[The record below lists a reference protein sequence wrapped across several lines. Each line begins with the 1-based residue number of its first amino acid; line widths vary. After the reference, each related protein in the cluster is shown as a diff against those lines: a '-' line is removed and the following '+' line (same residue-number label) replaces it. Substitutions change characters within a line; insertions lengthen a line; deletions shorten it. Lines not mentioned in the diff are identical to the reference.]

1 MTRLQLLLTVLFL
14 SLVPLGCKSDEPK
27 VLYPAGEFSLTSQD
41 GAKFGSAELRGKTW
55 VAAFFFT
62 RCPTICPRITARMKD
77 IAAQA
82 AEKKLALHLVSISV
96 DPENDTPAVLAEY
109 ARKNALD
116 TKSWTLLTGDYDAI
130 KKTSVEG
137 FKQALE
143 GKADAS
149 APDYGI
155 LHGSHLILVD
165 REGRIRGYYRSS
177 DDAEMKKLVDDAALM
192 SRQ

>member
-1 MTRLQLLLTVLFL
+1 MTRLRLLLCLLLVLCA
-14 SLVPLGCKSDEPK
+14 PLGCKREEPK
-27 VLYPAGEFSLTSQD
+27 ALYPAGEFSLTSQD

-62 RCPTICPRITARMKD
+62 RCPTICPRLTARMKE
-77 IAAQA
+77 IGAQA
-82 AEKKLALHLVSISV
+82 AERKLPLHLVSISV
-96 DPENDTPAVLAEY
+96 DPENDTPAVLTEY
-109 ARKNALD
+109 AKKNGID

-177 DDAEMKKLVDDAALM
+177 DDAEMKKLVDDAALIA
-192 SRQ
+192 R